1 MCLELLALRL
11 DLMKQARQAMNFARP
26 GPKSTKVLFPLSG
39 TTLNY
44 EGMEVTDC
52 NWMQNEVQVE
62 DLGLGTGFNKKLTR
76 ILATNEDEAGNYWK
90 RKTAFTGIYFSQSIT
105 YFEIQMTS

>member
-1 MCLELLALRL
+1 MNIKIHLLYSFSDR
-11 DLMKQARQAMNFARP
+11 DIQCDFENKFW
-26 GPKSTKVLFPLSG
+26 
-39 TTLNY
+39 
-44 EGMEVTDC
+44 EVTDC

-90 RKTAFTGIYFSQSIT
+90 RKTAFTGICPKPLPILKFK
-105 YFEIQMTS
+105 